1 MAKVRLG
8 RQTPTRSVVLDYTKT
23 NGTKAIRLYNKT
35 KKKALEWQKQQIKDI
50 LAVDAKGNYIHIKY
64 GLAVPRRNGK
74 NEVILMRELYALEKG
89 EYASHTA
96 HRTKTAT
103 SSWERLCKAV
113 RDAGY
118 KEGEDF
124 KTTNR
129 TGMESVRFLKTGGR
143 VDFSTRSSQGGLG
156 EGFDLLIIDEAQEY
170 TEDQE
175 TALKYTVSASSN
187 PQTILTGTPPTTVS
201 KGTVFADYRKAVL
214 SGERPNSGWAEWSVP
229 ELSDV
234 HDKDLWYET
243 NPSLGTILKEIVVAD
258 EISSDDIDFNIQRL
272 GHWLQ
277 YNQKSAIS
285 KAAWEEMTWDFNR
298 KELTGPL
305 FVGIKYGIDNINV
318 SMGIA
323 ARTSDGIFVEVIDC
337 RPIREGNDW
346 IIRFLSKANNVS
358 KVVVDGAGA
367 QDILAREMKDAGIH
381 KPILPTVKEYI
392 YANALFTQMVEDRV
406 LCHTNQP
413 SLTQV
418 ISNCEKRAIGNKG
431 GYGYSSLKE
440 EIDITIMDS
449 VILAS
454 WICSETKKVRKKQ
467 RISY

>member
-1 MAKVRLG
+1 MAEVRLG
-8 RQTPTRSVVLDYTKT
+8 RQTPTRSVILPYEKSK
-23 NGTKAIRLYNKT
+23 GKKAIQLYNKT
-35 KKKALEWQKQQIKDI
+35 KKKALDWQKKQIEDI
-50 LAVDAKGNYIHIKY
+50 LAVDERGDYVHIKY
-64 GLAVPRRNGK
+64 GLSVPRRNGK
-74 NEVILMRELYALEKG
+74 NEVILMRELYALEVG

-118 KEGEDF
+118 EEGVDF

-156 EGFDLLIIDEAQEY
+156 EGFDVLIIDEAQEY

-175 TALKYTVSASSN
+175 TALKYTVSASPN

-201 KGTVFADYRKAVL
+201 KGTVFPDYRKAVL
-214 SGERPNSGWAEWSVP
+214 AGDRPNSGWAEWSVP

-234 HDKDLWYET
+234 RDKDLWYET

-285 KAAWEEMTWDFNR
+285 RATWEDLTWTFDR
-298 KELTGPL
+298 SELNGSL
-305 FVGIKYGIDNINV
+305 FVGIKYAVDSTNV

-323 ARTSDGIFVEVIDC
+323 VRTSDGIFVEAIDC

-346 IIRFLSKANNVS
+346 IIRFLSSSQNVARI
-358 KVVVDGAGA
+358 VIDGAGK
-367 QDILAREMKDAGIH
+367 QDILAKELREAGVH
-381 KPILPTVKEYI
+381 KVILPTVKEYVV
-392 YANALFTQMVEDRV
+392 ANALFTQMIEDGV
-406 LCHTNQP
+406 ICHTNQP
-413 SLTQV
+413 SLTQAV
-418 ISNCEKRAIGNKG
+418 TNCERRLIGNKG
-431 GYGYSSLKE
+431 GYGFQSLRE
-440 EIDITIMDS
+440 GIDISLMDS

-454 WICSETKKVRKKQ
+454 WICSETKTVRKKQ
-467 RISY
+467 RIRY